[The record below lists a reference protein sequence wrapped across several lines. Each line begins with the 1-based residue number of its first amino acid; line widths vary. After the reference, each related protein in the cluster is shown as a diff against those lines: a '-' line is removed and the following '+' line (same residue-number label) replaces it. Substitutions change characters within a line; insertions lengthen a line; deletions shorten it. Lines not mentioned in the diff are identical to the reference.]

1 MISKS
6 TQSFCV
12 HTVILYFLSS
22 AMIFTSKIH
31 IGVVQCSDPVPH
43 RKKRNPLSLSLL
55 PLTHIVLLFSSV
67 RIPFK
72 VSVKCGTLAP
82 DPPLPSLAICWGGA
96 LLQPPTRQPH
106 LQIPSHSREL
116 PQQLRKLFG
125 RSLGDL
131 LLYTCS
137 CALLLAHVQTAAEH
151 NCSRTCS

>member
-1 MISKS
+1 MS
-6 TQSFCV
+6 CNV
-12 HTVILYFLSS
+12 VILFP
-22 AMIFTSKIH
+22 T
-31 IGVVQCSDPVPH
+31 VQCSDPVPTE
-43 RKKRNPLSLSLL
+43 RREILSLSLL
-55 PLTHIVLLFSSV
+55 RLTHIVLLFSSV

-82 DPPLPSLAICWGGA
+82 DPTLPSLAICWRGA